1 MSDSPQPQPKKVE
14 ILGRELRR
22 LRKERKLSVAEVAE
36 RSNLDPQDLARI
48 ERGESRVGLETL
60 FRLLS
65 AFDVEPHEL
74 ELLAAAGDDGP
85 GYDARERFRRELSR

>member
-1 MSDSPQPQPKKVE
+1 MTDSPQPKKVE

-22 LRKERKLSVAEVAE
+22 LRKERKLSVAEVAS
-36 RSNLDPQDLARI
+36 RSDLDAQELARI

-65 AFDVEPHEL
+65 AFEVEPHEL
-74 ELLAAAGDDGP
+74 ELLAAAGDDAP
-85 GYDARERFRRELSR
+85 RYDARERFRRELSR

>member
-1 MSDSPQPQPKKVE
+1 MTDSPQPKKIE
-14 ILGRELRR
+14 LLGRELRR

-36 RSNLDPQDLARI
+36 RSGLDGQDLARI
-48 ERGESRVGLETL
+48 ERGESRVGLEVL

-74 ELLAAAGDDGP
+74 ELLAAAGGERP
-85 GYDARERFRRELSR
+85 SYDARERFRRELSR